1 VFPVRILLVDDHAI
15 FRLGLRALLETEES
29 IAEIVGEAGDGL
41 EALAL
46 IAEKAPDVVVMD
58 IYMPK
63 LNGLEATKEIQERFP
78 KTKVVILSSYADKVY
93 VKEALKFGA
102 LGFVIKDAVFDELKV
117 ALNAVK
123 NNKIYLSP
131 GVLEPFVTHYM
142 ESPPVSNALNS
153 YNNLTIREQQI
164 FNLFSHNCSRKEI
177 AQSLRISP
185 KTVDTHRFNLL
196 QKLNLKSETE
206 LIEFA
211 KIIKQEIS

>member
-1 VFPVRILLVDDHAI
+1 VRILLVDDHAI

-78 KTKVVILSSYADKVY
+78 KTKVVILSGYADKVY

>member
-1 VFPVRILLVDDHAI
+1 MRILLVDDHAI
-15 FRLGLRALLETEES
+15 FRQGLRALLEDKDS
-29 IAEIVGEAGDGL
+29 IIEIVGEAGDGL
-41 EALAL
+41 EALDL
-46 IAEKAPDVVVMD
+46 IAEKSPDVVIMD

-63 LNGLEATKEIQERFP
+63 LNGLEATKQIQERFP
-78 KTKVVILSSYADKVY
+78 KTKVIVLSSYADKVY

-102 LGFVIKDAVFDELKV
+102 LGFVIKDTVFDELKV

-142 ESPPVSNALNS
+142 ESPPVSKTLNA
-153 YNNLTIREQQI
+153 YNNLTVREQQI
-164 FNLFSHNCSRKEI
+164 FKLFSHNCSRKEI

-196 QKLNLKSETE
+196 QKLNLNSETE

-211 KIIKQEIS
+211 KILKQEKS

>member
-1 VFPVRILLVDDHAI
+1 MRILLVDDHAI

>member
-1 VFPVRILLVDDHAI
+1 MRILLVDDHAI
-15 FRLGLRALLETEES
+15 FRQGLRALLETKDS
-29 IAEIVGEAGDGL
+29 IVEIVGEAGDGL

-63 LNGLEATKEIQERFP
+63 LNGLEATKQIQERFP
-78 KTKVVILSSYADKVY
+78 KTKVIILSSYTDKVY

-102 LGFVIKDAVFDELKV
+102 LGFVIKDAVFDELIV

-131 GVLEPFVTHYM
+131 LVLEPFVTHYM
-142 ESPPVSNALNS
+142 ESPPVSKALNA
-153 YNNLTIREQQI
+153 YNNLTIRERQI
-164 FNLFSHNCSRKEI
+164 FKLFTQNCSRKEI

-196 QKLNLKSETE
+196 LKLNLNSETE
-206 LIEFA
+206 LIEYA

>member
-1 VFPVRILLVDDHAI
+1 VRILLVDDHAI